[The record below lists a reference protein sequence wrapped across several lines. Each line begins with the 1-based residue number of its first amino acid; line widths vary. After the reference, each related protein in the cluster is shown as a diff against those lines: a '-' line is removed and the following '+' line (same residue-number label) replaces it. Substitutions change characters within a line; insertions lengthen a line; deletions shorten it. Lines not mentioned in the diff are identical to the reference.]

1 MPEYVITLEYICS
14 DVKSIFKEQQAS
26 HIDEAGNFLLVS
38 SLHRSLVANRVE
50 GMKKIQKKV
59 NHAYIT
65 KRRNEGAIGF
75 SSILSLL
82 FSGRSACQRKTDEG
96 KKDP

>member
-1 MPEYVITLEYICS
+1 
-14 DVKSIFKEQQAS
+14 
-26 HIDEAGNFLLVS
+26 
-38 SLHRSLVANRVE
+38 
-50 GMKKIQKKV
+50 MKKIQKKV

-82 FSGRSACQRKTDEG
+82 FSGRSEKKKKTDEG